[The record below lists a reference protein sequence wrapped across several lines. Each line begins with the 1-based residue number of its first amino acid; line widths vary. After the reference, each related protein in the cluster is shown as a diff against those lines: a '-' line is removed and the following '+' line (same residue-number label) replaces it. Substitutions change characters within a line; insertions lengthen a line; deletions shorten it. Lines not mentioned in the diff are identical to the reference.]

1 MTFKGCNYSKIQ
13 SILIYSEI
21 LSLSNTFPVYIL
33 KIKSNY
39 VFKLFLYIIFF
50 MEISFNK
57 FPTI

>member
-1 MTFKGCNYSKIQ
+1 M
-13 SILIYSEI
+13 YSEI